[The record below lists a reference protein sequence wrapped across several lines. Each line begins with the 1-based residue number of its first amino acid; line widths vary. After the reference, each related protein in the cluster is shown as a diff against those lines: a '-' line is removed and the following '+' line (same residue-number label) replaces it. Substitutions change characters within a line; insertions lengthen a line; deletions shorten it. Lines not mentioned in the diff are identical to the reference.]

1 MTKPKAYSYI
11 RWSTAIQGQGDS
23 GRRQSE
29 MAERYAAE
37 HKLDFVSENVVKD
50 EGQSAYTGQNVSSG
64 ALGTFLQ
71 AISEGQIEPGS
82 YLLVESLDRIS
93 RQHPMDAMNLLHRIV
108 DRDIVVVTML
118 DNVVYRKP
126 IDPMQ
131 MLTSLVHMIRANE
144 ESAVK
149 ASRIRASWARKRE
162 AISHGLKMTANCPGW
177 LTLSPDRRTFLVNDE
192 RVAIVRRIFQ
202 MSIDGHGIYTIAKT
216 LNREAVPTF
225 RGRSHWQVSA
235 VRMGVLRNRAVIG
248 EFQPQLR
255 RGGVNEKIPEG
266 EPIKDYFPAIVSEE
280 TFYAAQASM
289 ERRSTQGVGAK
300 GKRYANIFTG
310 LAFCG
315 QCGAKMYVNQHNRY
329 KSSKIIYC
337 SQIDNGSCNTRPWG
351 YDHFEKSFLSF
362 VQEIDLEAVIEGGVG
377 SRNQQIGIELD
388 RLAGEKLSLDDKLE
402 RLVDAIETGSLDSSI
417 INNRM
422 KLYQKRLNEIAV
434 KIIEFT
440 EERSKLLD
448 SRRGSKEKYVTDFP
462 VNISDED
469 LYNLRAK
476 TAEQI
481 RAVVESI
488 HMSSLRPAKND
499 DPDVK
504 KLLSGWPSLRDPRYL
519 VRFRGGGGRM
529 IWTKRDNP
537 AEVFLVKDMADES
550 LVNANYSDWLF
561 NENRLNLR
569 DGAKRD

>member
-23 GRRQSE
+23 DRRQSE

-37 HKLDFVSENVVKD
+37 HGLDLISENVMKD
-50 EGQSAYTGQNVSSG
+50 EGQSAFTGKNVSSG
-64 ALGTFLQ
+64 AFGAFLQ
-71 AISEGQIEPGS
+71 AISDGQIDRGS

-93 RQHPMDAMNLLHRIV
+93 RQHPMDAMSILHRIV

-118 DNVVYRKP
+118 DNAVYQKP

-131 MLTSLVHMIRANE
+131 MLTSVVHMIRANE

-149 ASRIRASWARKRE
+149 SSRIKASWARKRD
-162 AISHGLKMTANCPGW
+162 AISQGLKMTGNCPGW
-177 LTLSPDRRTFLVNDE
+177 LTLSPDRRSFLVNDE

-235 VRMGVLRNRAVIG
+235 VRMGVLRNKAVIG

-255 RGGVNEKIPEG
+255 IAGTNEKIPEG
-266 EPIKDYFPAIVSEE
+266 EPIRDYFPAIVSEAI
-280 TFYAAQASM
+280 FYAAQASM

-315 QCGAKMYVNQHNRY
+315 QCGGKMYVNQHNRY
-329 KSSKIIYC
+329 KSSKVIYC
-337 SQIDNGSCNTRPWG
+337 SQIDNGSCNTRTWR

-362 VQEIDLEAVIEGGVG
+362 VGEIDLEAVIEGGVG
-377 SRNQQIGIELD
+377 NRNQEIGIELD
-388 RLAGEKLSLDDKLE
+388 KLAGEKLSLDEKLE
-402 RLVDAIETGSLDSSI
+402 RLVDAIETGSLDSPI
-417 INNRM
+417 IENRM
-422 KLYQKRLNEIAV
+422 KSYQIRLGEIANEIM
-434 KIIEFT
+434 ILSQ
-440 EERSKLLD
+440 ERSDLQD
-448 SRRGSKEKYVTDFP
+448 SRRVSKEKYASEFP
-462 VNISDED
+462 DGLSDID
-469 LYNLRAK
+469 LYNLRAR

-481 RAVVESI
+481 RSVVESI
-488 HMSSLRPAKND
+488 HMSSVRSTKER
-499 DPDVK
+499 DPVVDN
-504 KLLSGWPSLRDPRYL
+504 LLASWPSLTDPRYL
-519 VRFRGGGGRM
+519 VRFKGGGGRM
-529 IWTKRDNP
+529 IWTKRKNP
-537 AEVFLVKDMADES
+537 AEVWLVKDMADEN
-550 LVNANYSDWLF
+550 LVNTDYAAWLF
-561 NENRLNLR
+561 NKDRLNLR
-569 DGAKRD
+569 EGAKRV